1 MIFTSEQPEEIKI
14 YKGGFINQAG
24 YYKGIIN
31 YAYDY
36 IKPKGTAKNIVID
49 FVSNQGQSS
58 LNYLNVSYFDKK
70 GDEVENESNMKLIK
84 AQLLPLLKIKKLESK
99 KGIVSIRN
107 KETKQNEDVEKM
119 VYNQLAD
126 RNIGIWFKESID
138 ENQINQKTGMPYVN
152 YNIFAFFKHFINA
165 TVVFFVLNYLDWL
178 SKPLFAITHKPQ
190 IVRMF
195 FCNMAINHLY
205 KRFTFRNSQFRS
217 YRTCRTAR
225 KPTNCSHLIK
235 FRSVPVIVLR

>member
-152 YNIFAFFKHFINA
+152 YNIFAFFDYETGKTAHEIANNLPA
-165 TVVFFVLNYLDWL
+165 TTLADLEEQDEIRRVNKK
-178 SKPLFAITHKPQ
+178 SETQPKTQTHIP
-190 IVRMF
+190 
-195 FCNMAINHLY
+195 
-205 KRFTFRNSQFRS
+205 
-217 YRTCRTAR
+217 
-225 KPTNCSHLIK
+225 P
-235 FRSVPVIVLR
+235 SVASTDDFDDDIPF